1 MSDLRGYE
9 LTHKKILDS
18 GKLNFLSYGF
28 ERANLRKIC
37 KDAGVTTG
45 AFYRHFE
52 DKNELFNALVDP
64 LVSMIVSNFQNYETF
79 SIQNIETNQKENV
92 AKVHVDGTIETA
104 LFLFRNKEIYNLL
117 INCSYGTKYADFL
130 EQLTNMESNTRI
142 RIQKFSSEKSEVFN
156 EISDKG
162 FHIINHAH
170 FLALTE
176 VVLHS
181 DNEQELIENAR
192 LVSEFFSAG
201 WKSIRGY

>member
-1 MSDLRGYE
+1 MSDLSGYE

-52 DKNELFNALVDP
+52 DKNELFDSLVEP
-64 LVSMIVSNFQNYETF
+64 LVNMIVSNFQNYEKF
-79 SIQNIETNQKENV
+79 SIRSIETNQKENV

-104 LFLFRNKEIYNLL
+104 LFLFKNKEIYNLL

-130 EQLTNMESNTRI
+130 EQLTNMESNTRMKM
-142 RIQKFSSEKSEVFN
+142 QKFSCEKGENFN

-181 DNEQELIENAR
+181 DSEQELIENAR
-192 LVSEFFSAG
+192 LVSSFFSAG

>member
-1 MSDLRGYE
+1 MSNLDGYE

-18 GKLNFLSYGF
+18 GKLNFLNYGF

-45 AFYRHFE
+45 AFYRHFK
-52 DKNELFNALVDP
+52 DKSELFNALVDP
-64 LVSMIVSNFQNYETF
+64 LVDVIVSNFQNYEAF
-79 SIQNIETNQKENV
+79 SMRSVEDNQKENV
-92 AKVHVDGTIETA
+92 AKIHVDGTIETA
-104 LFLFRNKEIYNLL
+104 LFLFKNKETYNLL

-130 EQLTNMESNTRI
+130 EQLTKMESNTRI
-142 RIQKFSSEKSEVFN
+142 KMQNFLCEKDN
-156 EISDKG
+156 LCNKISDKG

-181 DNEQELIENAR
+181 DNEKELIENATI
-192 LVSEFFSAG
+192 VSSFFSGG
-201 WKSIRGY
+201 WKNISGY

>member
-79 SIQNIETNQKENV
+79 SIQSIETNQKENV
-92 AKVHVDGTIETA
+92 AKVHVDDVTP
-104 LFLFRNKEIYNLL
+104 
-117 INCSYGTKYADFL
+117 
-130 EQLTNMESNTRI
+130 
-142 RIQKFSSEKSEVFN
+142 KS
-156 EISDKG
+156 
-162 FHIINHAH
+162 
-170 FLALTE
+170 
-176 VVLHS
+176 
-181 DNEQELIENAR
+181 
-192 LVSEFFSAG
+192 
-201 WKSIRGY
+201 